1 MRSPKKREI
10 LKFILFTRWPS
21 RVAILSLSFCATV
34 FGILGPFFQKEF
46 VDTLTGQSPLMKSY
60 FPESA
65 LWNNPVPLLFLFLSF
80 ASLFLFLFFS
90 TSANYLGGRESILMQ
105 QLLGQKLYH
114 HILRLRSDS
123 LKGRPIG
130 DFVSVYATDIPGA
143 TVLLDQSLPLGAGIL
158 FPLILAPLA
167 LVYLFELPL
176 TLTLTIL
183 GALVLLNL
191 AMAFRQS
198 RFFFFFKKLAADR
211 IGLVNEWIQ
220 NIRTLRILGWVTEFE
235 DRIFEVRQVETLNR
249 VRMVTNGQVMNSI
262 SSSVTFFLNILAVVG
277 VLYLTQTPLSSGTL
291 LALLWLIGFFLTR
304 PFRQLPWFFTF
315 IFDAYTSLK
324 RLSAVFEL
332 ENSKVAFG
340 SEQFA
345 KLQSPSASK
354 TSLKI
359 KNLSLKIEGVAL
371 LKNLS
376 FEVFT
381 GEFVCIVGEVGSGK
395 SLLLLSLMGETGAE
409 FDDYEIGTHSVK
421 DLHINQVKQYFTFVP
436 QEGFIMSASLREN
449 VAFQYDADQTLDEKI
464 LSSLSRSQFD
474 LNSER
479 THLGLDTEIGER
491 GVNLSGGQ
499 KQRVSLA
506 RVDFL
511 SSEIVLMDDCLSAL
525 DVDTE
530 EKIMASLIDGAW
542 AGKTRLLV
550 THRLSVL
557 SKADRIF
564 FMQSGEII
572 EIGTFN
578 ELLMRSESFRKFTLT
593 VTEKAPEPNAP
604 VHPLQTDFAAHSLE
618 GANDE
623 S

>member
-1 MRSPKKREI
+1 MSSSKTRE
-10 LKFILFTRWPS
+10 LLFFILLTRWPL
-21 RVAILSLSFCATV
+21 RLLVLVLSFSATV

-46 VDTLTGQSPLMKSY
+46 VDSLTGQQPLIQSY
-60 FPESA
+60 FPEAS
-65 LWNNPVPLLFLFLSF
+65 LWTQPVPLLFLVLSF

-90 TSANYLGGRESILMQ
+90 TSANYLGGRESVLMQ

-114 HILRLRSDS
+114 HILKLRSDS
-123 LKGRPIG
+123 LKGRPLG

-167 LVYLFELPL
+167 LVYLFDLPL
-176 TLTLTIL
+176 TLTLMIL

-211 IGLVNEWIQ
+211 IGLVNEWVQ

-235 DRIFEVRQVETLNR
+235 ERIFKVRNVETINR

-277 VLYLTQTPLSSGTL
+277 VLYLTETQLSSGTL

-315 IFDAYTSLK
+315 IFDAFTSLN
-324 RLSAVFEL
+324 RLAAVFEL
-332 ENSKVAFG
+332 ENSKTVFG
-340 SEQFA
+340 SDYFA

-354 TSLKI
+354 TSI
-359 KNLSLKIEGVAL
+359 RVKNLSLSIEGAPL
-371 LKNLS
+371 LKSLS
-376 FEVFT
+376 FDVFT

-395 SLLLLSLMGETGAE
+395 SLLLLSLMGETGAD
-409 FDDYEIGTHSVK
+409 FDTYEIGTHSVK

-449 VAFQYDADQTLDEKI
+449 VAFQYDVDSSLDEKV
-464 LSSLSRSQFD
+464 LSSLARSQFD
-474 LNSER
+474 LSSER
-479 THLGLDTEIGER
+479 THLGLETEIGER

-530 EKIMASLIDGAW
+530 EKIIASLIDGAW
-542 AGKTRLLV
+542 SGKTRLLV

-564 FMQSGEII
+564 FMQDGEIKD
-572 EIGTFN
+572 IGTFN
-578 ELLMRSESFRKFTLT
+578 ELLMRSESFRKFALT
-593 VTEKAPEPNAP
+593 VTEKTPDNPSLDPVETSQLNLEPP
-604 VHPLQTDFAAHSLE
+604 
-618 GANDE
+618 NDE

>member
-1 MRSPKKREI
+1 MTSPQKREI
-10 LKFILFTRWPS
+10 LQYILFTRWPA
-21 RVAILSLSFCATV
+21 RVAILALSFSATV

-46 VDTLTGQSPLMKSY
+46 VDSLTGKSPLLKSY
-60 FPESA
+60 FPHSA
-65 LWNNPVPLLFLFLSF
+65 LWSNPVPLLFLVLSF
-80 ASLFLFLFFS
+80 ACLFLFLFFS

-105 QLLGQKLYH
+105 QLLGQRLYH

-176 TLTLTIL
+176 GLTLIVL

-198 RFFFFFKKLAADR
+198 RFFFLFKKLAADR

-220 NIRTLRILGWVTEFE
+220 NIRTLRILGWITEFE
-235 DRIFEVRQVETLNR
+235 DRIFEVRQIETLNR

-277 VLYLTQTPLSSGTL
+277 VLYFTETPLSSGTL

-315 IFDAYTSLK
+315 IFDAFTSLK
-324 RLSAVFEL
+324 RLAAVFEL
-332 ENSKVAFG
+332 ENSKTVFG
-340 SEQFA
+340 SGQFA

-359 KNLSLKIEGVAL
+359 KNLNLNIEGSSL
-371 LKNLS
+371 LRNLS

-381 GEFVCIVGEVGSGK
+381 GEFICIVGEVGAGK

-409 FDDYEIGTHSVK
+409 FDEYEIGTHSVK

-436 QEGFIMSASLREN
+436 QEGFIMSASLRDN
-449 VAFQYDADQTLDEKI
+449 VAFQYEVAQSLDEKI
-464 LSSLSRSQFD
+464 LSSLSRCQFD
-474 LNSER
+474 LSGER
-479 THLGLDTEIGER
+479 AHLGLDTEIGER

-499 KQRVSLA
+499 KQRVNLA

-511 SSEIVLMDDCLSAL
+511 NSEIVLMDDCLSAL

-530 EKIMASLIDGAW
+530 EKIIASLIGGAW

-564 FMQSGEII
+564 FMQDGEIK

-578 ELLMRSESFRKFTLT
+578 DLLMRSEGFRRFAFT
-593 VTEKAPEPNAP
+593 VTEKAPEPTQP
-604 VHPLQTDFAAHSLE
+604 IQTEQTEVASHSIE
-618 GANDE
+618 GSSDE